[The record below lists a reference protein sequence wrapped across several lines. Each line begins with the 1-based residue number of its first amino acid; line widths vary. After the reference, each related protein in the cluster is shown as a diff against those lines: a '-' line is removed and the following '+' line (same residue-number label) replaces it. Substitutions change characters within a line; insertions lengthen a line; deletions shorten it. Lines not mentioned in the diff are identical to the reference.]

1 MRRAA
6 RLLPW
11 LLAAALSSRAPAD
24 EMRSAER
31 AVIQALERARPS
43 VVTVFTEDKNDF
55 DLSGV
60 VISSGGCILTLRSP
74 FVGAGGKVAERV
86 MVRFPGKGDTEE
98 ATVVGEDAATD
109 TILLRAKGA
118 RNRAIKAGR
127 AADVQHG
134 MWVLLVGNAFGA
146 GRESTATASLGVISG
161 IERSGETTTRFHAS
175 ALVNPGSFG
184 APLLDLSGALVG
196 ITAPAVTAAGH
207 QSVIVPFELIRDAYR
222 AKGGDAAKEFAA
234 VPVARRPGG
243 EIADAFGTVAQA
255 AAAEGAKVLVAV
267 RAQPEAG
274 GTVAAPPPPPAE
286 GGAPPAATPPQG
298 PPMPDPVPG
307 ALPGLDR
314 SSGVIVD
321 ADGLILCPL
330 RVVGWPGPPRPLIID
345 LLDGRSLPA
354 TLLGY
359 DERLRVALLSVEAR
373 GLPVLADAP
382 EADLRAGRLAVALGF
397 PHEAP
402 GRQTPQLTAGIL
414 SRTGALSG
422 LHPGFRALQ
431 TDAGVGGGNRGGP
444 LLDAEGRLLGVL
456 LDVNDTEP
464 MGYGMRVRGGYA
476 GNAGLGF
483 ALPMAVVRA
492 ILPRLRRG
500 DILRAAFL
508 GVGVDDVPE
517 GVSVTSVSAQ
527 NSKGEASA
535 AATAGLREGD
545 LLVSIDQRPL
555 RRAADLR
562 EIVAA
567 YAVGDE
573 VEIVV
578 TREGASLTVR
588 ARLTER

>member
-1 MRRAA
+1 MSRPA

-11 LLAAALSSRAPAD
+11 LFAALLPSPAIAD
-24 EMRSAER
+24 ELRSAEK
-31 AVIQALERARPS
+31 AVIHALERARPS

-74 FVGAGGKVAERV
+74 FAGAGGKVVERV
-86 MVRFPGKGDTEE
+86 MVRFPGKGETEE

-118 RNRAIKAGR
+118 RNRAVKGSR

-134 MWVLLVGNAFGA
+134 MWVLLVGNAFGS

-161 IERSGETTTRFHAS
+161 IERDGETVTRFHAS

-222 AKGGDAAKEFAA
+222 SKGGDAAREFAGE
-234 VPVARRPGG
+234 PVARRPGG
-243 EIADAFGTVAQA
+243 EIADAFGLVAQA
-255 AAAEGAKVLVAV
+255 AGTLGAKVLVAV
-267 RAQPEAG
+267 RAQPAVGE
-274 GTVAAPPPPPAE
+274 VVSAPPAPAPE
-286 GGAPPAATPPQG
+286 GGAPPPATPPQG

-314 SSGVIVD
+314 SSGVVVD
-321 ADGLILCPL
+321 PDGLILCPL
-330 RVVGWPGPPRPLIID
+330 RVTGWPGPPRPLIVD

-373 GLPVLADAP
+373 GLAQIADVP
-382 EADLRAGRLAVALGF
+382 ETDWRAGRFAVALGF
-397 PHEAP
+397 PHESPRA
-402 GRQTPQLTAGIL
+402 QTPQLTAGIL
-414 SRTGALSG
+414 SRTGALFA

-464 MGYGMRVRGGYA
+464 MGYGLRARGAYA

-492 ILPRLRRG
+492 IVPRLRKG
-500 DILRAAFL
+500 EILRAAFL

-517 GVSVTSVSAQ
+517 GVRVTSLSPK
-527 NSKGEASA
+527 NSKGDATAASE
-535 AATAGLREGD
+535 AGLREGD
-545 LLVSIDQRPL
+545 LLVSIDGRPL

-562 EIVAA
+562 DIMAG
-567 YAVGDE
+567 YSVGDE
-573 VEIVV
+573 IEIVV
-578 TREGASLTVR
+578 TREGASVTMR
-588 ARLTER
+588 AKLTER